1 MWLMISVDRIHQIM
15 EEYDLTMNE
24 VLYAH
29 TLFDPSID
37 DSMEELYELVSDHN
51 LISTTAELT
60 HLLTHV

>member
-15 EEYDLTMNE
+15 EQYDLTMDE

-29 TLFDPSID
+29 TLYDPAID

>member
-1 MWLMISVDRIHQIM
+1 MWLMISVDRIQEIM
-15 EEYDLTMNE
+15 EQYDLTMDE

-29 TLFDPSID
+29 TLYDPAID
-37 DSMEELYELVSDHN
+37 DNMEELYELVSDHN

>member
-1 MWLMISVDRIHQIM
+1 MMISVDRIHQIM
-15 EEYDLTMNE
+15 EQYDLTMNE

>member
-1 MWLMISVDRIHQIM
+1 MMISVDRIHQIM
-15 EEYDLTMNE
+15 EQYDLTMDE

-29 TLFDPSID
+29 TLYDPAID

>member
-1 MWLMISVDRIHQIM
+1 MMISVDRIHQIM
-15 EEYDLTMNE
+15 EQYDLTMDE

-29 TLFDPSID
+29 TLYDPAID
-37 DSMEELYELVSDHN
+37 DSMDELYELVSDHN

>member
-15 EEYDLTMNE
+15 EQYDLTMDE

>member
-1 MWLMISVDRIHQIM
+1 MWMMISVDRIHQIM
-15 EEYDLTMNE
+15 EQYDLTMNE

>member
-15 EEYDLTMNE
+15 EQYDLTMDE

-29 TLFDPSID
+29 TLIDPSID

>member
-1 MWLMISVDRIHQIM
+1 MWLMISVDRIHQVM
-15 EEYDLTMNE
+15 EQYDLTFDE

-29 TLFDPSID
+29 TLYDPAID
-37 DSMEELYELVSDHN
+37 DTVDELYELVSDHN

>member
-1 MWLMISVDRIHQIM
+1 MWMMISVDRIHQIM
-15 EEYDLTMNE
+15 EQYDLTMDE

-29 TLFDPSID
+29 TLYDPAID

>member
-15 EEYDLTMNE
+15 EQYDLTFDE

-29 TLFDPSID
+29 TLYDPSID
-37 DSMEELYELVSDHN
+37 DSMDELYELVSDHN

>member
-15 EEYDLTMNE
+15 QQYDLTMDE

-29 TLFDPSID
+29 TLYDPSID

>member
-15 EEYDLTMNE
+15 EQYDLTLDE

-29 TLFDPSID
+29 TLYDPSID

>member
-15 EEYDLTMNE
+15 EQYDLTFDE

-29 TLFDPSID
+29 TLYDPAID

>member
-15 EEYDLTMNE
+15 EQYDLTMDE

-29 TLFDPSID
+29 TLYDPSID

>member
-15 EEYDLTMNE
+15 EQYDLTMDD

-29 TLFDPSID
+29 TLYDPAID

>member
-1 MWLMISVDRIHQIM
+1 MWMMISVDRIHQIM
-15 EEYDLTMNE
+15 KQYDLTMDE

-29 TLFDPSID
+29 TLYDPSID
-37 DSMEELYELVSDHN
+37 DSMDELYELVSDHN